1 MAEVENDQESV
12 ESGSCTCSDYNP
24 DSSWFYDSRKLQT
37 SFMRFC
43 ILSDSIHILF
53 KNKRA
58 RNIINE
64 NKLRQN
70 NKLNEFKNES
80 FINLTN
86 RRKNV
91 IKITKSSSTKNN
103 NEGVKFNP
111 NNKRKLKEINITK
124 YSQRKKKNE
133 NLNTYNNEN
142 KTKNNSSSRQK
153 EKNNSYSKNNSSS
166 MLSEIKTK
174 YKRTNFFP
182 DNIKDYEHNY
192 SAPIEKNIFND
203 KNINT
208 HRSPVSFINKRIN
221 FFNFNKTEK
230 KPEEKVKKFNLFK
243 GYISPRMNIYKT
255 FMKTN
260 SNSVDND
267 EEKNHKKNDIKK
279 PDKINK
285 RNFQTRGRTIK
296 EKVIKEVK
304 NITLQ
309 PGQTIKP
316 KTISKRKL
324 KPHTSII
331 KNDDG
336 TQSIITENTFL
347 TTVTVNEI
355 LDSSK
360 MYKDEYP
367 LDVQVVKQYITKIYK
382 TEIENNPYRQK
393 KGIK

>member
-1 MAEVENDQESV
+1 MAEIENHQESV
-12 ESGSCTCSDYNP
+12 ESGSCTCSDYSP

-37 SFMRFC
+37 SYMRFF
-43 ILSDSIHILF
+43 ILSDSVHILF
-53 KNKRA
+53 KNKRT
-58 RNIINE
+58 RNIIYE
-64 NKLRQN
+64 NKLKQN

-91 IKITKSSSTKNN
+91 IKITKSASTKNN
-103 NEGVKFNP
+103 NEGVIVNP
-111 NNKRKLKEINITK
+111 YNKRKLKEINIIK
-124 YSQRKKKNE
+124 YSQTKKKNE
-133 NLNTYNNEN
+133 NLNSYSNEN

-153 EKNNSYSKNNSSS
+153 EINSFSKNNSSII
-166 MLSEIKTK
+166 LSEIKTK
-174 YKRTNFFP
+174 YKRNNFFP

-192 SAPIEKNIFND
+192 SAPIEKNIFSY
-203 KNINT
+203 KNLIT

-230 KPEEKVKKFNLFK
+230 KPQEKVKKINLFK
-243 GYISPRMNIYKT
+243 GYISPRMNINKT
-255 FMKTN
+255 FMNTN
-260 SNSVDND
+260 CNSDDN
-267 EEKNHKKNDIKK
+267 EKEKNHKKNDIKK

-285 RNFQTRGRTIK
+285 RNFQTRGRTLK
-296 EKVIKEVK
+296 EKVIKEEK
-304 NITLQ
+304 KITLQ
-309 PGQTIKP
+309 PGQSIKP